1 VPFYLVQSGS
11 QLELDYSYRDYY
23 YKPRDFVISSLWLY
37 CGFPNHGW
45 EVLILYS
52 ENPVVQVQM
61 GCPASLKSFSFLCL
75 RHQLNELADGS
86 DQVKILTSC
95 SAWKLNMCSP
105 ARLSGG
111 TVNMPGDL
119 RHTKKQ
125 SVYTETQGY
134 GIIPW
139 SSSDCMARRPGIRV
153 YAGECWTCR
162 NRPSQISGEYGQD
175 WI

>member
-1 VPFYLVQSGS
+1 MVQSGF
-11 QLELDYSYRDYY
+11 QLELDYSCQDYY
-23 YKPRDFVISSLWLY
+23 YKSRDFVISSSWQY

-52 ENPVVQVQM
+52 ENPVVQAQIR
-61 GCPASLKSFSFLCL
+61 CPASLKSFSFLCL
-75 RHQLNELADGS
+75 RISSMNWPMALTRE
-86 DQVKILTSC
+86 VRTLTSC

-105 ARLSGG
+105 GRLSGG
-111 TVNMPGDL
+111 TVHMPGDL

-125 SVYTETQGY
+125 SVYRKTQGY
-134 GIIPW
+134 GIVPW
-139 SSSDCMARRPGIRV
+139 SSSDCMARRPGIHV

-162 NRPSQISGEYGQD
+162 NRPSQNSGEYGQD